1 MRRILATLAIVGALL
16 FSAGS
21 AWADF
26 DDGVAV
32 YDRRDYPAALQE
44 LLPGEWSAAQIAEER
59 DLAVFRDGIRSSLE
73 KIAKRM
79 ARERIEESERI

>member
-1 MRRILATLAIVGALL
+1 MRRILATLAVLALL

-44 LLPGEWSAAQIAEER
+44 LLPGEWSAAQILKER
-59 DLAVFRDGIRSSLE
+59 DLAVFRDEIRSSLE